1 MVLVF
6 HCFTLGYHSSLLFL
20 FSLFLFLG
28 LSLYNIHAFH
38 SRIVFVSSFHI
49 KKTLKKKKEKG
60 SKMCFALFFLDLNS
74 RLANLFLHN
83 MFMYLV

>member
-49 KKTLKKKKEKG
+49 KKTLKKKRKKEAK
-60 SKMCFALFFLDLNS
+60 CV
-74 RLANLFLHN
+74 LHY
-83 MFMYLV
+83 FSWI